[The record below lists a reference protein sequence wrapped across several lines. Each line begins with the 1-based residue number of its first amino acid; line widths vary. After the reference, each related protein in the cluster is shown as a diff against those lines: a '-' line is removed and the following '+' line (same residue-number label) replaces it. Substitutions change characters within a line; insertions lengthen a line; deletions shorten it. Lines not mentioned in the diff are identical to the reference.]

1 MLALLLPALL
11 VGFGLVALIGDDDD
25 DAAPETG
32 TGQTGGPGS
41 DTLEGSAGDDLLDG
55 RVGDD
60 TLSGAGGDDT
70 LIGGSGVDL
79 LDGGAGRDALDGGNG
94 DDVLFGGSGADE
106 LRGGDGDDA
115 LIGEAG
121 DDELRGNEGDDG
133 LYGSAGNDTLF
144 GNEGEDVLYG
154 IDVIDEALLTP
165 EGILGVVGEE
175 TFEEFVDV
183 DADPGEADTL
193 NGGRD
198 DDVLLVGSADTAIGG
213 GGADIFALGD
223 WVTPNAPATITDF
236 DPAQD
241 SIVYAYE
248 GQVPPAVSFAVN
260 EDDAEQVNLLV
271 DGAVVAVLSNVELT
285 SLDPGA
291 VSLVVL

>member
-1 MLALLLPALL
+1 GNDY
-11 VGFGLVALIGDDDD
+11 VIGN
-25 DAAPETG
+25 
-32 TGQTGGPGS
+32 
-41 DTLEGSAGDDLLDG
+41 AGDDFVSG
-55 RVGDD
+55 GEGDD
-60 TLSGAGGDDT
+60 E
-70 LIGGSGVDL
+70 VQ
-79 LDGGAGRDALDGGNG
+79 GREGN
-94 DDVLFGGSGADE
+94 DRVF
-106 LRGGDGDDA
+106 
-115 LIGEAG
+115 GEAG

-248 GQVPPAVSFAVN
+248 GQVPPAVSFA
-260 EDDAEQVNLLV
+260 
-271 DGAVVAVLSNVELT
+271 
-285 SLDPGA
+285 
-291 VSLVVL
+291 